1 MTGPFGTVEEYL
13 ERVAMS
19 TVELVSADDRDAR
32 GVVVTVESGTAR
44 CERAFLREFLFRI
57 AEDAVDSEVG
67 GTGHGSFCAPA
78 YSGLLQRQ
86 PDQVPYLIEPV
97 PGLVPRPVAVEV
109 EWHAFALPVPDG
121 IDAETWAEYGDTR
134 VDMPAPPRWAA
145 GAFRE
150 FYLSSHGW
158 DPPGLISIDDILTT
172 HVNEAATTIVV
183 RSPAGEPLAV
193 GCLYEDDGELTL
205 SGGPTDPTD
214 PRADS
219 AIATLLDAAPRPLL
233 VEVDDSVPA
242 QRHAVDHRRAVLV
255 DEVHIVAES

>member
-86 PDQVPYLIEPV
+86 PDRAGLPALTVYHRYGPFS
-97 PGLVPRPVAVEV
+97 LVPAV
-109 EWHAFALPVPDG
+109 
-121 IDAETWAEYGDTR
+121 
-134 VDMPAPPRWAA
+134 
-145 GAFRE
+145 
-150 FYLSSHGW
+150 
-158 DPPGLISIDDILTT
+158 
-172 HVNEAATTIVV
+172 
-183 RSPAGEPLAV
+183 
-193 GCLYEDDGELTL
+193 TL
-205 SGGPTDPTD
+205 S
-214 PRADS
+214 
-219 AIATLLDAAPRPLL
+219 
-233 VEVDDSVPA
+233 
-242 QRHAVDHRRAVLV
+242 QRGHDF
-255 DEVHIVAES
+255 